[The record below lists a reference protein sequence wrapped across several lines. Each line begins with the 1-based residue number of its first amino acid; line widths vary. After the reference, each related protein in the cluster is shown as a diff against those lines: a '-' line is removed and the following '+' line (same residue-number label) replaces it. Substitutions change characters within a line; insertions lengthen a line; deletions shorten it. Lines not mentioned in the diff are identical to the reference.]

1 MFAYTV
7 RRLIAAIPVLLASSF
22 ISFWLASVSA
32 DPIRAKFAGR
42 NPPPPRAT
50 IDFERH
56 RMRMDEGFFKQY
68 WDWLWS
74 VLRHGDFGPSVI
86 SSNRVISDD
95 LAGAAAVTLRL
106 VIAAMII
113 ALILAVITGVVSAY
127 RQYSKLDYTLTFIGF
142 LFLAMPTFW
151 IAGLLKEKAITVND
165 AIEGAW
171 GPGHR
176 PLGTVGARSS
186 VPPHGFFPVL
196 GDYAGHLLLPTISLA
211 LITYAAWSR
220 FQRGSMLEVLNSD
233 YIRLARAK
241 GLAPRRVMIRHALR
255 TALIPMT
262 TVSAL
267 TIAGIIGG
275 AVITET
281 VFQWR
286 GMGSFLLEAID
297 TGDRYAMIAW
307 MLLAGVFVI
316 VGNIV
321 ADLLYAVLDPRIRYA

>member
-7 RRLIAAIPVLLASSF
+7 RRLLAAIPILLVSSF

-32 DPIRAKFAGR
+32 DPVRAKFEGR

-50 IDFERH
+50 IEFERH
-56 RMRMDEGFFKQY
+56 RLRMDEGFFRQY
-68 WDWLWS
+68 WDWLYG
-74 VLRHGDFGPSVI
+74 VVVHGNFGPSIV
-86 SSNRVISDD
+86 SQKRD
-95 LAGAAAVTLRL
+95 LGGDLGHAAAVTLRL
-106 VIAAMII
+106 VIAAMLL
-113 ALILAVITGVVSAY
+113 ALVLAVMTGVYSAY
-127 RQYSKLDYTLTFIGF
+127 RQYSKTDYSLTFLGF

-151 IAGLLKEKAITVND
+151 IAGLLKEWAISIND
-165 AIEGAW
+165 AVESSW

-176 PLGTVGARSS
+176 PLGTVGYRSTI
-186 VPPHGFFPVL
+186 PPEGFFAQL
-196 GDYAGHLLLPTISLA
+196 GDYAGHLVLPTISLA

-220 FQRGSMLEVLNSD
+220 FQRSAMLEVLNSD

-286 GMGSFLLEAID
+286 GMGTFLIEAIQA
-297 TGDRYAMIAW
+297 GDRYAMIAW
-307 MLLAGVFVI
+307 MLLAGSFVVI
-316 VGNIV
+316 GNIV